1 MDPREYELMYLV
13 EDRHWWYR
21 GMETITRSLLKNRIH
36 PNRRI
41 DILDAGCGTGAAM
54 TTYLAE
60 YGDVTGVDF
69 HPRALDFCLKRNARR
84 LARASVLDLPFAP
97 ASFDLVASFDV
108 LYERGVSSELTALRE
123 FARVLTNAGRV
134 LLRLPAYDWL
144 RGAHDRRVHTSRRY
158 TKRSV
163 KSLLE
168 GSGFIVEHLSYA
180 NMFLFPLAAIKRLGE
195 RIFPPRETASD
206 LSLEAGIL
214 NPVFR
219 FILASEAPLVSRI
232 GLPFGLSV
240 VAVGRKR
247 QV

>member
-1 MDPREYELMYLV
+1 MHQV

-21 GMETITRSLLKNRIH
+21 GMESVTRSLLEKRIRPQRH
-36 PNRRI
+36 IN
-41 DILDAGCGTGAAM
+41 ILDAGCGTGAAM

-69 HPRALDFCLKRNARR
+69 HPRALDFCRARNARH

-97 ASFDLVASFDV
+97 ASFDLVTSFDV

-123 FARVLTNAGRV
+123 FARVLTDAGRV

-144 RGAHDRRVHTSRRY
+144 RGEHDRRVHTSRRY
-158 TKRSV
+158 TKGSV
-163 KSLLE
+163 RSLLE

-180 NMFLFPLAAIKRLGE
+180 NMFLFPLAVLKRFGE
-195 RIFPPRETASD
+195 RIIPARENTSD
-206 LSLEAGIL
+206 LSLEVGIL
-214 NPVFR
+214 NPIFK

-240 VAVGRKR
+240 VAIGRKR
-247 QV
+247 QA